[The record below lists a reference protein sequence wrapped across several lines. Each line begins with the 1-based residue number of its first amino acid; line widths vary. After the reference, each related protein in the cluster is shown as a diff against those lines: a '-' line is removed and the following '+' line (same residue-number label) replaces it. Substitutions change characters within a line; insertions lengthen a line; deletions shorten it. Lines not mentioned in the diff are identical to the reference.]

1 MFDYNRLHSIIKGYT
16 TFFRVEMGIISA
28 GDSDIGRKRKTNQDS
43 IFVDNKHHFFAVADG
58 MGGHSGGDVASQLAV
73 KVMPEFMA
81 KNPSMEAQTLMRNVI
96 FEVNR
101 SILEKAEEEPTLHG
115 MGTTLSA
122 IYISGPTLVV
132 GNVGDSRV
140 YMVNANKIYQMT
152 RDHSFVQEKLNMGI
166 YTREEAV
173 KDPQKNV
180 LVRSVGFEADLQV
193 DVFNYRIC
201 KNDIFMIC
209 SDGLHGKVS
218 DADILHIIQ
227 KNITDP
233 SNCTL
238 DDVKGAVKELIQQAN
253 DNGGQDNISV
263 IVAVAQA

>member
-1 MFDYNRLHSIIKGYT
+1 
-16 TFFRVEMGIISA
+16 MGILSA
-28 GDSDIGRKRKTNQDS
+28 GASDIGRKRKTNQDS
-43 IFVDNKHHFFAVADG
+43 ICLDHKHHFFAVADG
-58 MGGHSGGDVASQLAV
+58 MGGHNGGDIASQLSV
-73 KVMPEFMA
+73 KVMPEFLVQNISKEPQSLM
-81 KNPSMEAQTLMRNVI
+81 KSMIQ
-96 FEVNR
+96 EVNR
-101 SILEKAEEEPTLHG
+101 AILQKAEEQPELHG

-122 IYISGPTLVV
+122 IYFHGQTLVI

-140 YMVNANKIYQMT
+140 YMVNNHNIYQMT

-180 LVRSVGFEADLQV
+180 LVRSVGFEADINV

-218 DADILHIIQ
+218 DGDILHIIQ
-227 KNITDP
+227 QYINDP
-233 SNCTL
+233 ATCTMA
-238 DDVKGAVKELIQQAN
+238 DVEGAVKELIQQAN

>member
-1 MFDYNRLHSIIKGYT
+1 
-16 TFFRVEMGIISA
+16 MGILSA
-28 GDSDIGRKRKTNQDS
+28 GASDIGRKRKTNQDS
-43 IFVDNKHHFFAVADG
+43 ICMDPDRHFYAVADG
-58 MGGHSGGDVASQLAV
+58 MGGHNGGDIASQLSV
-73 KVMPEFMA
+73 KVMPEYH
-81 KNPSMEAQTLMRNVI
+81 KTHKDVDPQVLMKEMIV
-96 FEVNR
+96 EVNKA
-101 SILEKAEEEPTLHG
+101 ILRKAEENPELQG
-115 MGTTLSA
+115 MGTTVSA
-122 IYISGPTLVV
+122 IHVNGPQLVI

-140 YMVNANKIYQMT
+140 YMVSNHHIFQMT

-180 LVRSVGFEADLQV
+180 LVRSVGFETDLQV

-201 KNDIFMIC
+201 KNDIFLIC

-218 DADILHIIQ
+218 DGDILHIIQ

-233 SNCTL
+233 ARCQHS
-238 DDVKGAVKELIQQAN
+238 DVEAAVKELIQQAN

-263 IVAVAQA
+263 ILVVAQA